1 MSHHGHHG
9 YPLTK
14 QMRSERRKFAEERQA
29 EYDKLTL
36 QQKIDRLPAEP
47 AAAKQ
52 RARLLR
58 LLEESKKPKPEV
70 KEKPKADVAAST
82 TAAEVERSFN
92 KKSYKRKVNQ

>member
-14 QMRSERRKFAEERQA
+14 QMRSERRKVAEERQA

-36 QQKIDRLPAEP
+36 QQKIDRLPPEP
-47 AAAKQ
+47 GAAKQ

-58 LLEESKKPKPEV
+58 LLEESKKPKPEA
-70 KEKPKADVAAST
+70 KEKQKVAENT
-82 TAAEVERSFN
+82 TTTTPVEVERSFN
-92 KKSYKRKVNQ
+92 KKSSKRK